1 MTGGSSNSNKPAVF
15 KESFKYQKACPEKE
29 HAQKKKKNSTESS
42 SNSPEQ
48 LIQFIPQH
56 EIILWKM
63 IIIII

>member
-29 HAQKKKKNSTESS
+29 HAQKKKKKKKKKKNSTESS

-56 EIILWKM
+56 EIIL
-63 IIIII
+63 